1 MTDKARPGGIS
12 SIGTAAIA
20 RVGYGA
26 MQLFETSGE
35 DAAAVLR
42 RAVELGVNHI
52 DTASFYGPGEV
63 NRRIRAALAPY
74 PEDLVIVSKVGARF
88 TGEEPIPLAPAQ
100 RPAELRAAVEDD
112 LRQLGLDRIPV
123 VNLRRLDLGP
133 GLQAEDD
140 QIVDVDD
147 QLAEM
152 IALRDE
158 GKIGAIGI
166 SAVPLDVLRRALPAG
181 IVCVQNAY
189 SLIDRTQEEMLDF
202 CVAEDIAWVPYFPLG
217 SAFPGF
223 PKVADNPV
231 VVDIA
236 GELGATPAQVG
247 LAWVL
252 AHAPNTLLIP
262 GTRSIAHLEENM
274 GAGYVPLG
282 ADALARLD
290 GVTAPGD
297 GPQLHG
303 LASFQEPFSRGADRL
318 TTVADMA
325 DAGDVTPPWWLKP
338 ANKVFILMTRLGL
351 SFGGESPVVL
361 TVPGRKS
368 GTPRSTPVTPMTVDG
383 NQYVVAGF
391 PGADW
396 VRNVRAAGEVAVA
409 RGRKRERVRMV
420 ELSADDAR
428 PFLRVFPTEVPTG
441 VGFIKRAGLVTEG
454 RPDEFEALAGRC
466 AVFRLDPV

>member
-1 MTDKARPGGIS
+1 MTARVHPGGLGK
-12 SIGTAAIA
+12 IGTKTVA
-20 RVGYGA
+20 RIGYGA
-26 MQLFETSGE
+26 MQLGEAPSPE
-35 DAAAVLR
+35 DAVEVLR
-42 RAVELGVNHI
+42 RAVDLGVNHI

-74 PEDLVIVSKVGARF
+74 PDDVVIVSKVGARY
-88 TGEEPIPLAPAQ
+88 TGEDPIPLAAAQ

-112 LRQLGLDRIPV
+112 LRELGLDCVPV

-133 GLQAEDD
+133 GLQAEAD
-140 QIVDVDD
+140 QIVSLDD

-158 GKIGAIGI
+158 GKIGGIGI

-189 SLIDRTQEEMLDF
+189 SLIDRSQEDMLGV

-236 GELGATPAQVG
+236 GELGATPSQVG

-262 GTRSIAHLEENM
+262 GTRSIAHLDENI
-274 GAGYVPLG
+274 GAAKITLS
-282 ADALARLD
+282 ADALERL
-290 GVTAPGD
+290 GAVTAPGD

-303 LASFQEPFSRGADRL
+303 EEAFR
-318 TTVADMA
+318 
-325 DAGDVTPPWWLKP
+325 
-338 ANKVFILMTRLGL
+338 
-351 SFGGESPVVL
+351 
-361 TVPGRKS
+361 
-368 GTPRSTPVTPMTVDG
+368 
-383 NQYVVAGF
+383 
-391 PGADW
+391 
-396 VRNVRAAGEVAVA
+396 
-409 RGRKRERVRMV
+409 
-420 ELSADDAR
+420 
-428 PFLRVFPTEVPTG
+428 
-441 VGFIKRAGLVTEG
+441 
-454 RPDEFEALAGRC
+454 EALQK
-466 AVFRLDPV
+466 